1 MKKEHKNWFC
11 FKKARWILAAAAALS
26 LYPGSVFAEENIE
39 VENTAAELSVEEGA
53 TPVPEKTE
61 TTEISEPQLQEQP
74 TKKEPA
80 ETTETTETT
89 EVTEEKK
96 VQETAETP
104 ASTETPTSTE
114 TVSSTEM
121 VTPTEAV
128 TPVETVPPTKAP
140 EQVKTQR
147 SAEKQEKLTPA
158 KEKSVSDDS
167 VETKSSAQIISVD
180 ITWGNM
186 GFVYQKG
193 LWNPETH
200 QYGGGTWNPDRDGSS
215 QISISNNGTESV
227 KAFLTYTQVDTSY
240 SGSFQNGNGE
250 NISAI
255 TLSAG
260 EKTSAYL
267 VLAGTPSE
275 EFSNNV
281 LGTVTV
287 TIGGQ

>member
-39 VENTAAELSVEEGA
+39 VENTAAELSVEESA

-80 ETTETTETT
+80 ETTE
-89 EVTEEKK
+89 VTEEKK
-96 VQETAETP
+96 VQETA
-104 ASTETPTSTE
+104 E

-147 SAEKQEKLTPA
+147 SAEKQ
-158 KEKSVSDDS
+158 EKSVSDDS

-200 QYGGGTWNPDRDGSS
+200 QYGVGTWNPDGDGSS

-227 KAFLTYTQVDTSY
+227 KAFLTYTQADTSY

-250 NISAI
+250 NISEI

>member
-1 MKKEHKNWFC
+1 MRKERKNRFC
-11 FKKARWILAAAAALS
+11 FKKARWILAAAAVLS
-26 LYPGSVFAEENIE
+26 LYPGNAFAEENIE
-39 VENTAAELSVEEGA
+39 VENTAAEPSVKESV

-61 TTEISEPQLQEQP
+61 TSEPQQQE
-74 TKKEPA
+74 EPA
-80 ETTETTETT
+80 KEEPAETT

-104 ASTETPTSTE
+104 ASTE

-147 SAEKQEKLTPA
+147 SAEKQEKSTPA

-200 QYGGGTWNPDRDGSS
+200 QYGAGTWNPDGNGSS

-227 KAFLTYTQVDTSY
+227 KAFLTYTQADTSY

-250 NISAI
+250 NISEIA
-255 TLSAG
+255 LSAG
-260 EKTSAYL
+260 ENTSAYL

-275 EFSNNV
+275 EFSNSV

>member
-1 MKKEHKNWFC
+1 MKKESKNRFC
-11 FKKARWILAAAAALS
+11 FKKARWILAATAALS

-39 VENTAAELSVEEGA
+39 VENTAAELSVEESA

-74 TKKEPA
+74 AKKEPV
-80 ETTETTETT
+80 ETTEKLETT

-104 ASTETPTSTE
+104 ASTET
-114 TVSSTEM
+114 VI
-121 VTPTEAV
+121 PTEAV
-128 TPVETVPPTKAP
+128 TPTKAP

-147 SAEKQEKLTPA
+147 SAEKQEKSTPA

-200 QYGGGTWNPDRDGSS
+200 QYGVGTWNPDGDGSS

-227 KAFLTYTQVDTSY
+227 KAFLAYTQADTSY
-240 SGSFQNGNGE
+240 SGSFRNGNGE
-250 NISAI
+250 NISEIA
-255 TLSAG
+255 LSAG
-260 EKTSAYL
+260 DNTSAYL
-267 VLAGTPSE
+267 VLTGTPSE
-275 EFSNNV
+275 EFSNSV

-287 TIGGQ
+287 TIGGYDHG

>member
-11 FKKARWILAAAAALS
+11 FKNARWILAAAAALS
-26 LYPGSVFAEENIE
+26 LYPGNVFAEENME
-39 VENTAAELSVEEGA
+39 VENTAAETPVEESA
-53 TPVPEKTE
+53 TPVPEK
-61 TTEISEPQLQEQP
+61 TEISEPQLQEQP

-80 ETTETTETT
+80 ETTE
-89 EVTEEKK
+89 VTEEKK
-96 VQETAETP
+96 MQETAETP
-104 ASTETPTSTE
+104 VSTE

-121 VTPTEAV
+121 ITPTEAV
-128 TPVETVPPTKAP
+128 TPVETVTPTKVP
-140 EQVKTQR
+140 KPVKTQR
-147 SAEKQEKLTPA
+147 SAEKQEKSTPA

-200 QYGGGTWNPDRDGSS
+200 QYGVGTWNPDGDGSS

-227 KAFLTYTQVDTSY
+227 KAFLAYTQADTSY
-240 SGSFQNGNGE
+240 SGSFRNGNGE
-250 NISAI
+250 NISEIA
-255 TLSAG
+255 LSAG
-260 EKTSAYL
+260 DNTSAYL
-267 VLAGTPSE
+267 VLTGTPSE
-275 EFSNNV
+275 EFSNSV

-287 TIGGQ
+287 TIGG

>member
-1 MKKEHKNWFC
+1 MRKERKNRFC
-11 FKKARWILAAAAALS
+11 FKKARWILAAAAVLN
-26 LYPGSVFAEENIE
+26 LYPGNVFAEENIE
-39 VENTAAELSVEEGA
+39 VENTAAEPSVKESA
-53 TPVPEKTE
+53 APVPEKTE
-61 TTEISEPQLQEQP
+61 TSEPQLQEEP
-74 TKKEPA
+74 AKEESA
-80 ETTETTETT
+80 ETTEKSETS

-96 VQETAETP
+96 VQKTAETP

-147 SAEKQEKLTPA
+147 SAEKQEKSAPA

-186 GFVYQKG
+186 GFVYKKG
-193 LWNPETH
+193 LWNPKTH
-200 QYGGGTWNPDRDGSS
+200 QYGTGSWNPDGNGSS

-227 KAFLTYTQVDTSY
+227 KAFLAYTQADTSY

-250 NISAI
+250 NISEI

-260 EKTSAYL
+260 ENTSAYL

>member
-1 MKKEHKNWFC
+1 MKKESKNRFC
-11 FKKARWILAAAAALS
+11 FKKARWILAAVAALS

-39 VENTAAELSVEEGA
+39 VENTAAELSVEESA

-74 TKKEPA
+74 AKKEPV
-80 ETTETTETT
+80 ETTEKLETT

-104 ASTETPTSTE
+104 ASTET
-114 TVSSTEM
+114 VI
-121 VTPTEAV
+121 PTEAV
-128 TPVETVPPTKAP
+128 TPTKAP

-147 SAEKQEKLTPA
+147 SAEKQEKSTPA

-200 QYGGGTWNPDRDGSS
+200 QYGVGTWNPDGDGSS

-227 KAFLTYTQVDTSY
+227 KAFLAYTQADTSY
-240 SGSFQNGNGE
+240 SGSFRNGNGE
-250 NISAI
+250 NISEIA
-255 TLSAG
+255 LSAG
-260 EKTSAYL
+260 DNTSAYL
-267 VLAGTPSE
+267 VLTGTPSE
-275 EFSNNV
+275 EFSNSV

-287 TIGGQ
+287 TIGGYDHG

>member
-1 MKKEHKNWFC
+1 MKKESKNRFC

-39 VENTAAELSVEEGA
+39 VENTAAELSVEESA

-61 TTEISEPQLQEQP
+61 TAEISEPQLQEQP

-80 ETTETTETT
+80 ETTETTE
-89 EVTEEKK
+89 VTEEKK
-96 VQETAETP
+96 VQK
-104 ASTETPTSTE
+104 TEEMPVLTEAPVPTE
-114 TVSSTEM
+114 TV
-121 VTPTEAV
+121 TPIEA
-128 TPVETVPPTKAP
+128 PKP
-140 EQVKTQR
+140 VKTQK
-147 SAEKQEKLTPA
+147 SSEKQEESTPA
-158 KEKSVSDDS
+158 KAIPVSNAS
-167 VETKSSAQIISVD
+167 VETMSSAQIISVD

-186 GFVYQKG
+186 GFVYKKG
-193 LWNPETH
+193 LWNPKTH
-200 QYGGGTWNPDRDGSS
+200 QYGAGSWNPDGDGSS

-260 EKTSAYL
+260 ENTSAYL

>member
-1 MKKEHKNWFC
+1 MKKESKNRFC

-26 LYPGSVFAEENIE
+26 LYPGNVFAEENME
-39 VENTAAELSVEEGA
+39 VENTAAETPVEESA
-53 TPVPEKTE
+53 TPVPEK
-61 TTEISEPQLQEQP
+61 TEISEPQLQEQP

-80 ETTETTETT
+80 ETTE
-89 EVTEEKK
+89 VTEEKK

-104 ASTETPTSTE
+104 VSTE

-121 VTPTEAV
+121 ITPTEAV
-128 TPVETVPPTKAP
+128 TPVETVTPTKAP

-147 SAEKQEKLTPA
+147 SAEKQEKSTPA

-200 QYGGGTWNPDRDGSS
+200 QYGVGTWNPDGDGSS

-227 KAFLTYTQVDTSY
+227 KAFLAYTQADTSY
-240 SGSFQNGNGE
+240 SGSFRNGNGE
-250 NISAI
+250 NISEIA
-255 TLSAG
+255 LSAG
-260 EKTSAYL
+260 DNTRAYL
-267 VLAGTPSE
+267 VLTGTPSE
-275 EFSNNV
+275 EFSNSV

-287 TIGGQ
+287 TIGG

>member
-1 MKKEHKNWFC
+1 MKKESKNRFC

-39 VENTAAELSVEEGA
+39 VENTAAELSVEESA

-61 TTEISEPQLQEQP
+61 TAEISEPQLQEQP

-80 ETTETTETT
+80 ETTETTE
-89 EVTEEKK
+89 VTEEKK
-96 VQETAETP
+96 VQK
-104 ASTETPTSTE
+104 TEEMPVLTEAPVPTE
-114 TVSSTEM
+114 TVTPIEA
-121 VTPTEAV
+121 VTPTE
-128 TPVETVPPTKAP
+128 VPKP
-140 EQVKTQR
+140 VKTQK
-147 SAEKQEKLTPA
+147 SSEKQEESTPA
-158 KEKSVSDDS
+158 KAIPVSNAS
-167 VETKSSAQIISVD
+167 VETMSSAQIISVD

-186 GFVYQKG
+186 GFVYKKG
-193 LWNPETH
+193 LWNPKTH
-200 QYGGGTWNPDRDGSS
+200 QYGAGSWNPDGDGSS

-260 EKTSAYL
+260 ENTSAYL

-287 TIGGQ
+287 TIEGQ

>member
-1 MKKEHKNWFC
+1 MKKESKNRFC
-11 FKKARWILAAAAALS
+11 FKKARWILAATAALS

-39 VENTAAELSVEEGA
+39 VENTAAELSVEESA

-80 ETTETTETT
+80 ETTE
-89 EVTEEKK
+89 VTEEKK

-104 ASTETPTSTE
+104 VSTE
-114 TVSSTEM
+114 TVSSTEK

-128 TPVETVPPTKAP
+128 TPTKAP

-147 SAEKQEKLTPA
+147 SAEKQEKSTPA

-200 QYGGGTWNPDRDGSS
+200 QYGVGTWNPDGDGSS

-227 KAFLTYTQVDTSY
+227 KAFLAYTQADTSY
-240 SGSFQNGNGE
+240 SGSFRNGNGE
-250 NISAI
+250 NISEIA
-255 TLSAG
+255 LSAG
-260 EKTSAYL
+260 DNTSAYL
-267 VLAGTPSE
+267 VLTGTPSE
-275 EFSNNV
+275 EFSNSV

-287 TIGGQ
+287 TIGGYDHG

>member
-1 MKKEHKNWFC
+1 MRKERKNRFC
-11 FKKARWILAAAAALS
+11 FKNARWILAAAAALS
-26 LYPGSVFAEENIE
+26 LYPGNVFAEENME
-39 VENTAAELSVEEGA
+39 VENTAAETPVEENV
-53 TPVPEKTE
+53 TPVPEK
-61 TTEISEPQLQEQP
+61 TEISEPQLQEE
-74 TKKEPA
+74 TAKEEPA
-80 ETTETTETT
+80 ETTETT

-104 ASTETPTSTE
+104 VSTE

-121 VTPTEAV
+121 ITPTEAV
-128 TPVETVPPTKAP
+128 TPVETVTPTKAP

-147 SAEKQEKLTPA
+147 SAEKQEKSTPA

-200 QYGGGTWNPDRDGSS
+200 QYGVGTWNPDGDGSS

-227 KAFLTYTQVDTSY
+227 KAFLAYTQADTSY
-240 SGSFQNGNGE
+240 SGSFRNGNGE
-250 NISAI
+250 NISEIA
-255 TLSAG
+255 LSAG
-260 EKTSAYL
+260 DNTSAYL
-267 VLAGTPSE
+267 VLTGTPSE
-275 EFSNNV
+275 EFSNSV

-287 TIGGQ
+287 TIGG

>member
-147 SAEKQEKLTPA
+147 SAEKQEK
-158 KEKSVSDDS
+158 SVSDDS

-200 QYGGGTWNPDRDGSS
+200 QYGVGTWNPDGDGSS

-260 EKTSAYL
+260 ENTSAYL

-287 TIGGQ
+287 TIGG

>member
-80 ETTETTETT
+80 ETTKTTETT

-147 SAEKQEKLTPA
+147 SAEKQEKSTPA

-200 QYGGGTWNPDRDGSS
+200 QYGVGTWNPDRDGSS

-240 SGSFQNGNGE
+240 SGSF
-250 NISAI
+250 
-255 TLSAG
+255 
-260 EKTSAYL
+260 
-267 VLAGTPSE
+267 
-275 EFSNNV
+275 
-281 LGTVTV
+281 
-287 TIGGQ
+287 

>member
-80 ETTETTETT
+80 ETTETTE
-89 EVTEEKK
+89 VTEEKK

-104 ASTETPTSTE
+104 ASTE

-140 EQVKTQR
+140 EQVKTQK
-147 SAEKQEKLTPA
+147 SAEKQEESTPA
-158 KEKSVSDDS
+158 KAIPVSNAS
-167 VETKSSAQIISVD
+167 VETMSSAQIISVD
-180 ITWGNM
+180 IT
-186 GFVYQKG
+186 
-193 LWNPETH
+193 
-200 QYGGGTWNPDRDGSS
+200 
-215 QISISNNGTESV
+215 
-227 KAFLTYTQVDTSY
+227 
-240 SGSFQNGNGE
+240 
-250 NISAI
+250 
-255 TLSAG
+255 
-260 EKTSAYL
+260 
-267 VLAGTPSE
+267 
-275 EFSNNV
+275 
-281 LGTVTV
+281 
-287 TIGGQ
+287 

>member
-1 MKKEHKNWFC
+1 
-11 FKKARWILAAAAALS
+11 
-26 LYPGSVFAEENIE
+26 
-39 VENTAAELSVEEGA
+39 
-53 TPVPEKTE
+53 
-61 TTEISEPQLQEQP
+61 
-74 TKKEPA
+74 
-80 ETTETTETT
+80 
-89 EVTEEKK
+89 
-96 VQETAETP
+96 
-104 ASTETPTSTE
+104 
-114 TVSSTEM
+114 M

-128 TPVETVPPTKAP
+128 TPVETVTPTKAP

-147 SAEKQEKLTPA
+147 SAEKQEKSTPA

-193 LWNPETH
+193 LWNPKTH
-200 QYGGGTWNPDRDGSS
+200 QYGAGSWNPDGNGSS

-227 KAFLTYTQVDTSY
+227 KAFLTYTQADTSY

-250 NISAI
+250 NISEIA
-255 TLSAG
+255 LSAG
-260 EKTSAYL
+260 ENTSAYL

-275 EFSNNV
+275 EFSNSV

>member
-1 MKKEHKNWFC
+1 MRKERKNRFC
-11 FKKARWILAAAAALS
+11 FKKARWILAAAAVLS
-26 LYPGSVFAEENIE
+26 LYPGNAFAEENIE
-39 VENTAAELSVEEGA
+39 VENTAAEPSVKESV

-61 TTEISEPQLQEQP
+61 TSEPQQQEESA
-74 TKKEPA
+74 KEEPA
-80 ETTETTETT
+80 ETT

-104 ASTETPTSTE
+104 ASTE

-147 SAEKQEKLTPA
+147 SAEKQEKSTPA

-200 QYGGGTWNPDRDGSS
+200 QYGVGTWNPDGNGSS

-227 KAFLTYTQVDTSY
+227 KAFLTYTQADTSY

-250 NISAI
+250 NISEIA
-255 TLSAG
+255 LSAG
-260 EKTSAYL
+260 ENTSVYL

-275 EFSNNV
+275 KFSNSV

>member
-1 MKKEHKNWFC
+1 
-11 FKKARWILAAAAALS
+11 
-26 LYPGSVFAEENIE
+26 
-39 VENTAAELSVEEGA
+39 
-53 TPVPEKTE
+53 
-61 TTEISEPQLQEQP
+61 
-74 TKKEPA
+74 
-80 ETTETTETT
+80 
-89 EVTEEKK
+89 
-96 VQETAETP
+96 
-104 ASTETPTSTE
+104 
-114 TVSSTEM
+114 M

-147 SAEKQEKLTPA
+147 SAEKQ
-158 KEKSVSDDS
+158 EKSVSDDS

-200 QYGGGTWNPDRDGSS
+200 QYGVGTWNPDGDGSS

-260 EKTSAYL
+260 ENTSAYL

-287 TIGGQ
+287 TIGG

>member
-104 ASTETPTSTE
+104 ASTET
-114 TVSSTEM
+114 VSSTEM

-147 SAEKQEKLTPA
+147 SAEKQEKSTPA

-200 QYGGGTWNPDRDGSS
+200 QYGVGTWNPDGDGSS

-240 SGSFQNGNGE
+240 SGSFQNGTGE

-260 EKTSAYL
+260 ENTSAYL

>member
-1 MKKEHKNWFC
+1 MKKESKNRFC
-11 FKKARWILAAAAALS
+11 FKKARWILAATAALS
-26 LYPGSVFAEENIE
+26 LYPGSVLAEE
-39 VENTAAELSVEEGA
+39 SA

-80 ETTETTETT
+80 ETTE
-89 EVTEEKK
+89 VTEEKK

-104 ASTETPTSTE
+104 VSTE

-121 VTPTEAV
+121 ITPTEAV
-128 TPVETVPPTKAP
+128 TPVETVTPTKAP

-147 SAEKQEKLTPA
+147 SAEKQEKSTPA

-200 QYGGGTWNPDRDGSS
+200 QYGVGTWNPDGDGSS

-260 EKTSAYL
+260 ENTSAYL

-275 EFSNNV
+275 EFSNRV

>member
-1 MKKEHKNWFC
+1 MRKERKNRFC
-11 FKKARWILAAAAALS
+11 FKKARWILAAAAVLS
-26 LYPGSVFAEENIE
+26 LYPGNAFAEENIE
-39 VENTAAELSVEEGA
+39 VENTAAEPSVKESV

-61 TTEISEPQLQEQP
+61 TSEPQLQEKP
-74 TKKEPA
+74 AKEEPA
-80 ETTETTETT
+80 ETT

-104 ASTETPTSTE
+104 ASTE

-147 SAEKQEKLTPA
+147 SAEKQ
-158 KEKSVSDDS
+158 EKSVSDDS

-200 QYGGGTWNPDRDGSS
+200 QYGVGTWNPDGDGSS

-227 KAFLTYTQVDTSY
+227 KAFLAYTQADTSY

-250 NISAI
+250 NISEIA
-255 TLSAG
+255 LSAG
-260 EKTSAYL
+260 ENTSVYL

-275 EFSNNV
+275 EFSNSV

>member
-1 MKKEHKNWFC
+1 MKKESKNRFC

-39 VENTAAELSVEEGA
+39 VENTAAELSVEESA

-61 TTEISEPQLQEQP
+61 TAEISEPQLQEQP

-80 ETTETTETT
+80 ETTETTE
-89 EVTEEKK
+89 VTEEKK
-96 VQETAETP
+96 VQK
-104 ASTETPTSTE
+104 TEEMPVLTEAPVPTE
-114 TVSSTEM
+114 TVTPIEA
-121 VTPTEAV
+121 VTPTE
-128 TPVETVPPTKAP
+128 VPKP
-140 EQVKTQR
+140 VKTQK
-147 SAEKQEKLTPA
+147 SSEKQEESTPA
-158 KEKSVSDDS
+158 KAIPVSNAS
-167 VETKSSAQIISVD
+167 VETMSSAQIISVD

-186 GFVYQKG
+186 GFVYKKG
-193 LWNPETH
+193 LWNPKTH
-200 QYGGGTWNPDRDGSS
+200 QYGAGSWNPDGDGSS

-260 EKTSAYL
+260 ENTSAYL

-281 LGTVTV
+281 LGTVT
-287 TIGGQ
+287 IGGQ

>member
-1 MKKEHKNWFC
+1 MKKESKNRFC

-39 VENTAAELSVEEGA
+39 VENTTAELSVEESA

-74 TKKEPA
+74 IKKEPA
-80 ETTETTETT
+80 ETT

-147 SAEKQEKLTPA
+147 SAEKQEKSTPA

-200 QYGGGTWNPDRDGSS
+200 QYGVGTWNPDGDGSS

-227 KAFLTYTQVDTSY
+227 KAFLAYSQVDTSY

-250 NISAI
+250 NISEI

-260 EKTSAYL
+260 ENTSAYL

>member
-1 MKKEHKNWFC
+1 MRKERKNRFC
-11 FKKARWILAAAAALS
+11 FKKARWILAAAAVLS
-26 LYPGSVFAEENIE
+26 LYPGNVFAEENIE
-39 VENTAAELSVEEGA
+39 VENTAAEPSVKESA
-53 TPVPEKTE
+53 APVPEKTE
-61 TTEISEPQLQEQP
+61 TSEPQLQEEP

-80 ETTETTETT
+80 ETTETT

-104 ASTETPTSTE
+104 VSTE

-121 VTPTEAV
+121 ITPTEAV
-128 TPVETVPPTKAP
+128 TPTKAP
-140 EQVKTQR
+140 EQVKTLR
-147 SAEKQEKLTPA
+147 PAEKQEKSAPA

-200 QYGGGTWNPDRDGSS
+200 QYGVGTWNPDGNGSS

-227 KAFLTYTQVDTSY
+227 KAFLTYTQADTSY

-250 NISAI
+250 NISEI

-260 EKTSAYL
+260 ENTSAYL

-275 EFSNNV
+275 EFSNSV

>member
-39 VENTAAELSVEEGA
+39 VENTAAELSVEESA

-80 ETTETTETT
+80 ETTETT

-147 SAEKQEKLTPA
+147 SAEKQEK
-158 KEKSVSDDS
+158 SVSDDS

-200 QYGGGTWNPDRDGSS
+200 QYGVGTWNPDGDGSS

-227 KAFLTYTQVDTSY
+227 KAFLAYTQADTSY

-260 EKTSAYL
+260 ENTSAYL

>member
-1 MKKEHKNWFC
+1 MKKESKNRFC

-39 VENTAAELSVEEGA
+39 VENTEAELSVEESA

-74 TKKEPA
+74 AKKEPA
-80 ETTETTETT
+80 ETTEKPETT
-89 EVTEEKK
+89 EVTEEQK

-104 ASTETPTSTE
+104 ASTE

-128 TPVETVPPTKAP
+128 TPTKAP

-147 SAEKQEKLTPA
+147 SAKKQEKSTPA

-200 QYGGGTWNPDRDGSS
+200 QYGVGTWNPDGDGSS
-215 QISISNNGTESV
+215 QIRISNNGTESV
-227 KAFLTYTQVDTSY
+227 KAFLAYTQADTSY

-250 NISAI
+250 NISEI

-260 EKTSAYL
+260 ENTSAYL

>member
-1 MKKEHKNWFC
+1 MKKESKNRFC

-26 LYPGSVFAEENIE
+26 LYPGNVFAEENME
-39 VENTAAELSVEEGA
+39 VENTAAETPVEESA
-53 TPVPEKTE
+53 TPVPEK
-61 TTEISEPQLQEQP
+61 TEISEPQLQEQP

-80 ETTETTETT
+80 ETTE
-89 EVTEEKK
+89 VTEEKK

-104 ASTETPTSTE
+104 VSTE

-121 VTPTEAV
+121 ITPTEAV
-128 TPVETVPPTKAP
+128 TPVETVTPTKVP
-140 EQVKTQR
+140 KPVKTQR
-147 SAEKQEKLTPA
+147 SAEKQEKSTPA

-200 QYGGGTWNPDRDGSS
+200 QYGVGTWNPDGDGSS

-227 KAFLTYTQVDTSY
+227 KAFLAYTQADTSY
-240 SGSFQNGNGE
+240 SGSFRNGNGE
-250 NISAI
+250 NISEIA
-255 TLSAG
+255 LSAG
-260 EKTSAYL
+260 DNTRAYL
-267 VLAGTPSE
+267 VLTGTPSE
-275 EFSNNV
+275 EFSNSV

-287 TIGGQ
+287 TIGG

>member
-1 MKKEHKNWFC
+1 MKKESKNRFC
-11 FKKARWILAAAAALS
+11 FKKARWILAATAALS

-39 VENTAAELSVEEGA
+39 VENTAAELSVEESA

-80 ETTETTETT
+80 ETTKKSEPP

-96 VQETAETP
+96 VQKTTEMP
-104 ASTETPTSTE
+104 VLTETP
-114 TVSSTEM
+114 V
-121 VTPTEAV
+121 PTEAV
-128 TPVETVPPTKAP
+128 TPTKAP

-147 SAEKQEKLTPA
+147 SAEKQEKSTPA

-167 VETKSSAQIISVD
+167 VETKSSVQIISVD

-200 QYGGGTWNPDRDGSS
+200 QYGVGTWNPDGDGSS

-227 KAFLTYTQVDTSY
+227 KAFLAYTQADTSY
-240 SGSFQNGNGE
+240 SGSFRNGNGE
-250 NISAI
+250 NISEIA
-255 TLSAG
+255 LSAG
-260 EKTSAYL
+260 DNTSAYL
-267 VLAGTPSE
+267 VLTGTPSE
-275 EFSNNV
+275 EFSNSV

-287 TIGGQ
+287 TIGGYDHG

>member
-1 MKKEHKNWFC
+1 MKKESKNRFC
-11 FKKARWILAAAAALS
+11 FKKARWILAATAALS

-39 VENTAAELSVEEGA
+39 VENTAAELSVEESA

-80 ETTETTETT
+80 ETTKKSEPP

-96 VQETAETP
+96 VQKTTEMP
-104 ASTETPTSTE
+104 VLTETP
-114 TVSSTEM
+114 V
-121 VTPTEAV
+121 PTEAV
-128 TPVETVPPTKAP
+128 TPTKAP

-147 SAEKQEKLTPA
+147 SAEKQEKSTPA

-200 QYGGGTWNPDRDGSS
+200 QYGVGTWNPDGDGSS

-227 KAFLTYTQVDTSY
+227 KAFLAYTQADTSY
-240 SGSFQNGNGE
+240 SGSFRNGNGE
-250 NISAI
+250 NISEIA
-255 TLSAG
+255 LSAG
-260 EKTSAYL
+260 DNTSAYL
-267 VLAGTPSE
+267 VLTGTPSE
-275 EFSNNV
+275 EFSNSV

-287 TIGGQ
+287 TIGGYDHG